1 VKHMIT
7 PKNDPRVI
15 RTRQL
20 LQNAFLSLNLEK
32 DFKKIT
38 VRDITER
45 ATVNRATFY
54 AHFTDK
60 YELLDSTISDSFREN
75 LLRKLNCDDVFNR
88 ASISDL
94 LIFMCGFHNDL
105 SNLCQSRHQ
114 SLASVIESKIIE
126 ELQNVI
132 FQLLLN
138 GNQPT
143 RPSKQDDKEMFKTIS
158 IMLSWSIYG
167 AAFTWNKDGQLIPV
181 EQLVS
186 KALPLFMNGIEQY
199 FTEESE
205 LVKIG

>member
-7 PKNDPRVI
+7 QKNDPRVI

-20 LQNAFLSLNLEK
+20 IQNAFRSLNLEK

-45 ATVNRATFY
+45 ATINRATFY

-75 LLRKLNCDDVFNR
+75 LLRKLNCDDFFNR

-94 LIFMCGFHNDL
+94 LIFMCSFHNDL
-105 SNLCQSRHQ
+105 SKLCLSRHQ
-114 SLASVIESKIIE
+114 SLASVIESNIIE
-126 ELQNVI
+126 ELRNVI

-138 GNQPT
+138 GNQPA
-143 RPSKQDDKEMFKTIS
+143 RPHKQDDKELFKTIS

-167 AAFTWNKDGQLIPV
+167 AAFAWNKDGQLIPA
-181 EQLVS
+181 ELLVS
-186 KALPLFMNGIEQY
+186 KALPLFTNGIERY
-199 FTEESE
+199 FVE
-205 LVKIG
+205 VVRA

>member
-1 VKHMIT
+1 MIT

-20 LQNAFLSLNLEK
+20 LQDAFRSLTLEK

-38 VRDITER
+38 VRDITDR

-60 YELLDSTISDSFREN
+60 YELLDSMISDSFREN

-94 LIFMCGFHNDL
+94 FIFMCGFHNDL
-105 SNLCQSRHQ
+105 SKLCQSRHQ
-114 SLASVIESKIIE
+114 SLASVIEDNIIE

-132 FQLLLN
+132 FQLLIN
-138 GNQPT
+138 GNQLAGP
-143 RPSKQDDKEMFKTIS
+143 PKQDDMELFKTIS

-167 AAFTWNKDGQLIPV
+167 AAYAWNKDGQLIPA

-186 KALPLFMNGIEQY
+186 KVLPLFTNGIERY
-199 FTEESE
+199 FVEE
-205 LVKIG
+205 

>member
-1 VKHMIT
+1 MIT
-7 PKNDPRVI
+7 QKNDPRVI

-20 LQNAFLSLNLEK
+20 IQNAFRSLNLEK

-88 ASISDL
+88 ATISDL

-105 SNLCQSRHQ
+105 SKLCQSRHQ
-114 SLASVIESKIIE
+114 SLASVIESNIIE
-126 ELQNVI
+126 ELRIVI

-138 GNQPT
+138 GNQPA
-143 RPSKQDDKEMFKTIS
+143 RPPKQDDKELFKTIS

-167 AAFTWNKDGQLIPV
+167 AAFAWNKDGQLIPA

-186 KALPLFMNGIEQY
+186 KTLPLITNGIERY
-199 FTEESE
+199 FVEESE
-205 LVKIG
+205 PVKIG

>member
-1 VKHMIT
+1 MI
-7 PKNDPRVI
+7 PHKNDPRVI

-20 LQNAFLSLNLEK
+20 LQNAFRSLTLEK

-45 ATVNRATFY
+45 ASVNRATFY

-60 YELLDSTISDSFREN
+60 YEMLDSMISDSFREN
-75 LLRKLNCDDVFNR
+75 LLRKLNCDDVFNQ

-105 SNLCQSRHQ
+105 SKLCQSRHQ
-114 SLASVIESKIIE
+114 SLASVIESNIIE

-132 FQLLLN
+132 FQLLIN
-138 GNQPT
+138 GNQLAHP
-143 RPSKQDDKEMFKTIS
+143 PKQDDKELFKTIS

-167 AAFTWNKDGQLIPV
+167 AAFTWNKEGQLIPT

-186 KALPLFMNGIEQY
+186 KVLPLFTNGIERY
-199 FTEESE
+199 FLEE
-205 LVKIG
+205 